1 METRKQRIRNVQLRF
16 FSLKNFSMARVSS
29 YLVPDRQSDYTLLA
43 FPEKLWWI
51 VNNPK
56 RDEIHWNAQGTCLV
70 IPNTQRFI
78 SEVLNNKSNGLFKTK
93 HFASFVRQLNLYG
106 FRKVTEYGKRAT
118 SSPFSLYSKCEFKH
132 PYFRKGR
139 QGKSLFSRL

>member
-1 METRKQRIRNVQLRF
+1 METRKQRIRNVQRRF

-78 SEVLNNKSNGLFKTK
+78 SEVLNNKSKGLFKTK

-139 QGKSLFSRL
+139 QGKSLLSYL